1 MLSLFLFTRIVIIV
15 TVVIAITD
23 AVVFYHLQKCGM
35 KCLTWQFV
43 ALVIAVT
50 IIPIVINLWYHL
62 IFRAA

>member
-23 AVVFYHLQKCGM
+23 AVVFYHLRKRGM